1 MTEIIRKPRTD
12 RFCQRCG
19 RWNGTKTW
27 DGQRQISF
35 VLFNGFFVC
44 DECEDDMMDLKDVD
58 GYDYKDSCDCCVKG
72 WSKANEF
79 GRCVCLCSCGRL
91 LRDCRY
97 TCARWNCDDDEQVDV
112 DDFEAP
118 NIYPYKKCTKCEER
132 KSCGSYDEDRKW
144 LCEDC
149 CAD

>member
-1 MTEIIRKPRTD
+1 MEGKVLELKNIIKKMTEIIRKPRTD

-58 GYDYKDSCDCCVKG
+58 
-72 WSKANEF
+72 
-79 GRCVCLCSCGRL
+79 
-91 LRDCRY
+91 
-97 TCARWNCDDDEQVDV
+97 
-112 DDFEAP
+112 DFEAP